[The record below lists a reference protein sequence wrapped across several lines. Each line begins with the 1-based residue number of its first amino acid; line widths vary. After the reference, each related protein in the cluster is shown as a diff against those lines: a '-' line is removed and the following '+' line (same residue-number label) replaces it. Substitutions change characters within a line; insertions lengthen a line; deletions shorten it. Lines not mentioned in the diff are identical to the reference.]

1 MTDINTE
8 ANHLVRLAKTAFSG
22 DSLWHDHETKGKMSE
37 AAWQL
42 ANLWKAIPSG
52 DRAALAAQA
61 EKISSQSHDWLIP
74 NVAVETDGSLRFT
87 PSFLDREF
95 GLKDMPY
102 SVIVAKPDGTA
113 RKTENPEIKYTMT
126 GSIA

>member
-61 EKISSQSHDWLIP
+61 EKMINDNMNYRLASP
-74 NVAVETDGSLRFT
+74 GRTT
-87 PSFLDREF
+87 PKIECRL
-95 GLKDMPY
+95 L
-102 SVIVAKPDGTA
+102 AK
-113 RKTENPEIKYTMT
+113 R
-126 GSIA
+126 